1 MLEISL
7 QLPDP
12 KKGGLY
18 INDTAEHLGP
28 FRGILC
34 GEDSVVDVAGGTIG
48 GTVTAVKIG
57 KGQYLPVL
65 APRCKFASGSGVAY
79 YP

>member
-18 INDTAEHLGP
+18 IADTAEHAGP

-34 GEDSVVDVAGGTIG
+34 GEDSVVDVDSGTITG
-48 GTVTAVKIG
+48 APTAVKIG
-57 KGQYLPVL
+57 KGQYLPVWT
-65 APRCKFASGSGVAY
+65 PRCKFASGSGVAY
-79 YP
+79 FQ